1 MRMEVNIPAVDNAN
15 VWGLVGLK
23 KGDRRKQKKILTE
36 LHQTA
41 KPLGTVDE
49 ISDSKKSRRLAFR
62 GVKRQLTLWKG
73 PVHNNRLAD
82 QLIFPLNDNSVTVSG
97 SEEALKVKTDA
108 HITETKKQVHT
119 LQGRLYAAL
128 YGESDNKLV
137 TYKEDAA
144 IKAEKEVRKR
154 LLEQIS
160 QREKERFLLAR
171 VAANNKRQNKIKSK
185 NFHRHQ
191 KGRLLK
197 QFEAE
202 MEKLRDNNPRAFAQ
216 RILKAE
222 LNRAKER
229 ASLRHR
235 TGSKFARL
243 QKLRAKY
250 DTEARTL
257 VAEMHDRSKE
267 LLKRHDTN
275 SSSESDD
282 SDVDITSES
291 DAELSD
297 EELNQGSSVDSDVE
311 SKTDSLLWWRVTE
324 KPNLKPS
331 QITGRT
337 ETKSAS
343 AGQPTILSTL
353 VVDDVLDRCIGCK
366 DQKAQEDD
374 FVEPESEVLDPD
386 SEAFYRTVRE
396 ACATDPALKEQF
408 TKEKEEIVNQE
419 TPRDIDTFLPGWNS
433 WTGPGL
439 EAEDEKRRKKRLI
452 PAPKVK
458 REDGNRSH
466 LLIKRRLN
474 NEFRQHLVKSI
485 PFPYNTPEQFESV
498 IAQPICR
505 EWVTESIHREFTR
518 PKVTVQAGH
527 IIRPISKSAVL
538 LRDKDVERLTKRNKC
553 T

>member
-1 MRMEVNIPAVDNAN
+1 MKMEANIPAVDNAN

-49 ISDSKKSRRLAFR
+49 ISDAKKSRRLAFR

-73 PVHNNRLAD
+73 PVHSNRLAD
-82 QLIFPLNDNSVTVSG
+82 QLIFPLNDNSVTISG
-97 SEEALKVKTDA
+97 SEEALKLKSDA
-108 HITETKKQVHT
+108 HITETKKQVDT
-119 LQGRLYAAL
+119 LQGRLYAAV
-128 YGESDNKLV
+128 YGKSDNKLA

-144 IKAEKEVRKR
+144 IKAEKEVRKK
-154 LLEQIS
+154 LLE
-160 QREKERFLLAR
+160 
-171 VAANNKRQNKIKSK
+171 
-185 NFHRHQ
+185 
-191 KGRLLK
+191 

-275 SSSESDD
+275 SSSESED
-282 SDVDITSES
+282 SDIDITSES
-291 DAELSD
+291 DTELSD
-297 EELNQGSSVDSDVE
+297 ELNQESSVDSDIE
-311 SKTDSLLWWRVTE
+311 SKTDSLLWWRVAK
-324 KPNLKPS
+324 KPILKPS
-331 QITGRT
+331 QVTDHV

-353 VVDDVLDRCIGCK
+353 VVDDVIDRCIGFK
-366 DQKAQEDD
+366 DQKAQENDL
-374 FVEPESEVLDPD
+374 VEPESEVLDPD

-408 TKEKEEIVNQE
+408 TKEKEETVNQE
-419 TPRDIDTFLPGWNS
+419 TPTDIDTFLPGWNS

-439 EAEDEKRRKKRLI
+439 EAENEKRRKNRLI

-458 REDGNRSH
+458 REDSNRSH

-538 LRDKDVERLTKRNKC
+538 LRDKDVERLTKRNKYV
-553 T
+553 

>member
-1 MRMEVNIPAVDNAN
+1 MRMEANVPAVDNAN

-49 ISDSKKSRRLAFR
+49 ISNTRKSRRLAFR

-73 PVHNNRLAD
+73 PVYNNRLAE
-82 QLIFPLNDNSVTVSG
+82 QLIFPLNDNSVTISG
-97 SEEALKVKTDA
+97 SEEAQKLKSDA
-108 HITETKKQVHT
+108 HIRETKKQVDT

-128 YGESDNKLV
+128 YGKSDNKSV

-144 IKAEKEVRKR
+144 VKADKEIRKK
-154 LLEQIS
+154 LLEKVS

-171 VAANNKRQNKIKSK
+171 VAAKNKRQNKIKSK

-275 SSSESDD
+275 SSESED
-282 SDVDITSES
+282 SDIDITSES

-297 EELNQGSSVDSDVE
+297 DEINQESSVDSDVE
-311 SKTDSLLWWRVTE
+311 GKTDSLLWWRLAE
-324 KPNLKPS
+324 KPISKPS
-331 QITGRT
+331 QITDHAK
-337 ETKSAS
+337 TKSNS
-343 AGQPTILSTL
+343 ARQPTILSTL
-353 VVDDVLDRCIGCK
+353 VVDDVLDRCIGFK
-366 DQKAQEDD
+366 GQKAREDD
-374 FVEPESEVLDPD
+374 LVEPESEVLDSD
-386 SEAFYRTVRE
+386 AEAFYRTVGE

-408 TKEKEEIVNQE
+408 TKEKEEAVNQE
-419 TPRDIDTFLPGWNS
+419 TPTDIDTFLPGWNS

-458 REDGNRSH
+458 REDSNRSH
-466 LLIKRRLN
+466 LLIKHRLN

-538 LRDKDVERLTKRNKC
+538 LKDKDVERLIKRNKYV
-553 T
+553 

>member
-1 MRMEVNIPAVDNAN
+1 MRMETNVPAVDNAN

-49 ISDSKKSRRLAFR
+49 ISNTKKSRRLAFR

-73 PVHNNRLAD
+73 PVYNNRLAD
-82 QLIFPLNDNSVTVSG
+82 QLIFPLNDNSVTISG
-97 SEEALKVKTDA
+97 SEEALKLKSDA
-108 HITETKKQVHT
+108 HIRETKKQVDT

-128 YGESDNKLV
+128 YGKSDNKLV
-137 TYKEDAA
+137 TYKEDATV
-144 IKAEKEVRKR
+144 KADKEIRKK
-154 LLEQIS
+154 LLEQVS

-171 VAANNKRQNKIKSK
+171 VAAKNKRQNKIKSK

-197 QFEAE
+197 QFETE

-275 SSSESDD
+275 SSESED
-282 SDVDITSES
+282 SDIDITSES
-291 DAELSD
+291 DVELSD
-297 EELNQGSSVDSDVE
+297 DELNQESSVDSDME
-311 SKTDSLLWWRVTE
+311 GKTDSLLWWRLTE
-324 KPNLKPS
+324 KPISKPS
-331 QITGRT
+331 QITDHAK
-337 ETKSAS
+337 TKSDS
-343 AGQPTILSTL
+343 TRQPTILSTL
-353 VVDDVLDRCIGCK
+353 VVDDVLDRCIGLK
-366 DQKAQEDD
+366 GQKAQEDD
-374 FVEPESEVLDPD
+374 LVEPESEVLNSDA
-386 SEAFYRTVRE
+386 EAFYRTVGE

-408 TKEKEEIVNQE
+408 TKEKEEAVNQE
-419 TPRDIDTFLPGWNS
+419 TPTDIDTFLPGWNS

-458 REDGNRSH
+458 REDNNRSH

-538 LRDKDVERLTKRNKC
+538 LKDKDVERLTKRNKHV
-553 T
+553 